1 MRKTLPLTLVFLGL
15 VAGTAIAQRA
25 TAGEVVAVID
35 GKTIALATDTGRTI
49 VELQYVDVPLQGA
62 MAETVKSHLKLL
74 AMGRKAVYTPR
85 VIRDDRSAGIL
96 EIGGV
101 DMAGQMLRDGAAWH
115 VPSQLSGQPAGEA
128 DAYASLEGSAKIEKR
143 GIWSDASLLPPWQ
156 APYKAPVSEAII
168 ASGAVGDRPHAPAR
182 NPRMGD
188 TGFLLNGYDPG
199 SRTGYL
205 STSLMGI
212 GMDENPYDQR
222 MALDISYYYKED
234 ERYRRTGSFVLTL
247 ITDSPKA
254 MFDRNNALML
264 YGGGPAITMPVARRF
279 VQIYEGRV
287 FEKML
292 YRLDRS
298 VINRLTNS
306 DAAYL
311 KMRNN
316 TIVATTGRY
325 WLYALLQVTG

>member
-1 MRKTLPLTLVFLGL
+1 MGKALLIAIALLYLIP
-15 VAGTAIAQRA
+15 GTAIAQRA

-35 GKTIALATDTGRTI
+35 GKTLALATDSGRSI
-49 VELQYVDVPLQGA
+49 VELQYIEVPQQGSL
-62 MAETVKSHLKLL
+62 AETVKSHLKLL
-74 AMGRKAVYTPR
+74 AMGKKAVYTPH
-85 VIRDDRSAGIL
+85 VILDDRSAGVL

-115 VPSQLSGQPAGEA
+115 VPSQLSGQSVGEA
-128 DAYASLEGSAKIEKR
+128 DAYASLEGSAKNEKR
-143 GIWSDASLLPPWQ
+143 GVWSDASLLPPWL
-156 APYKAPVSEAII
+156 APYKPPVSQSII
-168 ASGAVGDRPHAPAR
+168 ASGSNSDRPRAPAR

-188 TGFLLNGYDPG
+188 TGFLLNGYDPA

-212 GMDENPYDQR
+212 GMDDNPYDQR
-222 MALDISYYYKED
+222 MAIDISYYYKED

-254 MFDRNNALML
+254 MFDRNNALVL
-264 YGGGPAITMPVARRF
+264 YGGGPAITMPAARRY
-279 VQIYEGRV
+279 VQIYGGRV